1 MDPVVVMA
9 GTALVGAIVTDA
21 YQHVRGAA
29 AALWRR
35 GDPEQAA
42 AVERDL
48 DETRA
53 RVLAARADG
62 DRETEEAIVGGWRL
76 RLQDLVRQDPAAAQE
91 LQRVLDEELLP
102 VLDAADRDRARSVN
116 LRATASGNARV
127 YQAGR
132 DIRGAGGR

>member
-35 GDPEQAA
+35 GGSEQAA

-48 DETRA
+48 DETRV

-62 DRETEEAIVGGWRL
+62 DQETEEAIVGNWRL
-76 RLQDLVRQDPAAAQE
+76 RLQDLVRQDPVAAEE
-91 LQRVLDEELLP
+91 LKRVLDQDLLP
-102 VLDAADRDRARSVN
+102 VLDAAERDRVRSVHM
-116 LRATASGNARV
+116 RATASGNARV